1 LFFEQLAWKNMPKFT
16 NAEQSAPSADSDL
29 SVPSLVRETRQQLKL
44 SQAKFAAQLGVSF
57 QTVNRWENG
66 RANPSPLALER
77 LNELLRQM
85 KPEQNTLD

>member
-1 LFFEQLAWKNMPKFT
+1 MPKFM

-66 RANPSPLALER
+66 RANPSPLALQR
-77 LNELLRQM
+77 LNELMRQM
-85 KPEQNTLD
+85 KPEQDTLD